1 MTIRMFFSVAVVA
14 ALLVS
19 AGCGSGPK
27 LVPVSG
33 IVTLN
38 GEPLEGAELT
48 FIPDPNNVEV
58 TPGGDQTGPQGN
70 YKAMY
75 NYRSGLAAG
84 KYTVLIS
91 KKASTGEGAEDA
103 PPEIMGDPTMAAMAG
118 YMEETLPEKY
128 SDPLKS
134 DFTIEV
140 PPEGGVFEFDVK
152 GDSDS

>member
-1 MTIRMFFSVAVVA
+1 MTIRMLFSVAVVS
-14 ALLVS
+14 ALLIS
-19 AGCGSGPK
+19 TGCGSGPK

-48 FIPDPNNVEV
+48 FVPDPGNAEM
-58 TPGGDQTGPQGN
+58 TPGGDQTGPNGN

-75 NYRSGLAAG
+75 NFRSGLAPG

-91 KKASTGEGAEDA
+91 KKTGTGEGAENA
-103 PPEIMGDPTMAAMAG
+103 PPEIMGDPTMAAMGG

-128 SDPLKS
+128 ADPLKS
-134 DFTIEV
+134 DFNIEV
-140 PPEGGVFEFDVK
+140 PEEGGVFEFDVK
-152 GDSDS
+152 GDSES